1 MSTNSE
7 ITEKPKNLIW
17 TAKINRM
24 IEELKTLTKNDRT
37 QYRTDIKAV
46 MCRGIPDKDV
56 SIIKQGLMIENG
68 VFALSRV
75 YVPMGGVLGR

>member
-7 ITEKPKNLIW
+7 NTEKPKKLIW

-24 IEELKTLTKNDRT
+24 IDELKTLTKNDRT

-46 MCRGIPDKDV
+46 MCRGIADKDV
-56 SIIKQGLMIENG
+56 QTIK
-68 VFALSRV
+68 
-75 YVPMGGVLGR
+75 